1 MRLEKFMGFVIYA
14 FPLGEADQIIT
25 CFTSAGNLEK
35 FVAKGSRKVKSRF
48 AASVQLF
55 NLGEFVIYRG
65 KGLPYLRQA
74 AIVDSFP
81 AIRRDWKKSG
91 AAFAVV
97 ELCRLLLGD
106 QAGEAEAFKL
116 VLEYLYHLKT
126 ANYHPLSFDAFRLQ
140 FAARLGYA
148 MSFRQCAVCGQ
159 ASSNGNLV
167 WARGGM
173 VCPRCHPGGRT
184 AEARQLALLA
194 TLQTKGFAEID
205 GIEVDNSLKEACAK
219 AVDALIIWLSEGKTN
234 AQAFRTLFE
243 DGF

>member
-1 MRLEKFMGFVIYA
+1 MRLEKILGFVIYT

-55 NLGEFVIYRG
+55 NLGEYIIYRG

-81 AIRRDWKKSG
+81 AIRRDWQKSG
-91 AAFAVV
+91 AAFAVM
-97 ELCRLLLGD
+97 ELCRLLLGE

-116 VLEYLYHLKT
+116 ALAYMYHLKT
-126 ANYHPLSFDAFRLQ
+126 AAYHPLTFDAFRLQ
-140 FAARLGYA
+140 FAASLGYA
-148 MSFRQCAVCGQ
+148 MSFDRCAVCGQ
-159 ASSNGNLV
+159 VAKTGSLV
-167 WARGGM
+167 WRRGGL
-173 VCPRCHPGGRT
+173 VCPRCRPGGGAVGER
-184 AEARQLALLA
+184 LPALLTA
-194 TLQTKGFAEID
+194 LQTRGFAEID
-205 GIEVDNSLKEACAK
+205 SLEVADSLKQACAK
-219 AVDALIIWLSEGKTN
+219 AVDSLIFWLSEGKTK